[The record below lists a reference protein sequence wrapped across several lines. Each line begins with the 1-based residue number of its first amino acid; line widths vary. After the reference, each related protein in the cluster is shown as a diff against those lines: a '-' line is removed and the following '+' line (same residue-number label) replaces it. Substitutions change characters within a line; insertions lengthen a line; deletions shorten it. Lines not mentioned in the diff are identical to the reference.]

1 MLPFPTGNGQWVG
14 RDSILHRYA
23 RHRVE
28 TDDSD
33 SYIVADYFAIGVET
47 TDGNQ
52 VDIHQPYK
60 TETAALAAAGVVAQ
74 VLNLGASGPP
84 IDVRMVVTKMS
95 YPTLKSQ
102 FLVWSAI
109 LLFAVYAAW
118 RWW

>member
-1 MLPFPTGNGQWVG
+1 
-14 RDSILHRYA
+14 
-23 RHRVE
+23 
-28 TDDSD
+28 
-33 SYIVADYFAIGVET
+33 
-47 TDGNQ
+47 